1 MANKAAHE
9 TGAGAPIDLAEV
21 QRLVAALEQDL
32 AKVQGGSEDLQS
44 LRDEVEALRQV
55 LRSPQR
61 DERELHRGLTNV
73 RARLENARE
82 AVVEEAFTVAE
93 YVAQIGRMLG
103 M

>member
-1 MANKAAHE
+1 MVNKAAHE
-9 TGAGAPIDLAEV
+9 TGAGGPIDLAEV
-21 QRLVAALEQDL
+21 QRLVGALEQDL

-44 LRDEVEALRQV
+44 LRDEVEALRRV
-55 LRSPQR
+55 LKSPQH